1 MTDLH
6 NDVMGA
12 LEEAVAYAK
21 GQKTGAIVHEVEPL
35 DIKSIRQKV
44 DMTQE
49 EFAKAVGVKLP
60 TLRHW
65 ERGDRKPTGPARVLL
80 NLLSREPNTILRLL
94 HFA

>member
-1 MTDLH
+1 MTDLY

-21 GQKTGAIVHEVEPL
+21 GQETGAIVHEVEPL
-35 DIKSIRQKV
+35 DIKAIRQKV

-65 ERGDRKPTGPARVLL
+65 EQGDRKPTGPARVLL

>member
-1 MTDLH
+1 MTDLY
-6 NDVMGA
+6 NDIMGA

-21 GQKTGAIVHEVEPL
+21 GQETGAIVHEVEPL
-35 DIKSIRQKV
+35 DIKAIRHKV
-44 DMTQE
+44 NMTQE
-49 EFAKAVGVKLP
+49 EFANAVGVKLP

-80 NLLSREPNTILRLL
+80 NLLSREPDTVLRLL

>member
-1 MTDLH
+1 MTDIY

-12 LEEAVAYAK
+12 LEEAVSYAK
-21 GQKTGAIVHEVEPL
+21 GEKTEAIVHEVQPL
-35 DIKSIRQKV
+35 DIKAIRSSV

-80 NLLSREPNTILRLL
+80 NLLSREPETVLRLL